1 MNLEINGKT
10 IEVKFTIGAIRE
22 LDKRYQIENGAAKF
36 GMGISSA
43 MIYLRQ
49 YNPVILVD
57 IMEALQS
64 GQLKIGKSE
73 IEAWLM
79 TQDVKKLSDD
89 LLKEMGKQPL
99 TKPMIDQF
107 SKEAKKAEAQA
118 TNKKGKPVFESF
130 KSFYDYEKRVA
141 EVLAANQPQR
151 TKLNEWKK
159 TQLATVAE
167 RLRRY
172 REGRRVDGE

>member
-1 MNLEINGKT
+1 M
-10 IEVKFTIGAIRE
+10 KFTIGAIRE

-79 TQDVKKLSDD
+79 TQDVKNFQMICLKKWESNPYKTNDRSVQQRSEESRSASDQLIKTSDD
-89 LLKEMGKQPL
+89 VYHDIALSA
-99 TKPMIDQF
+99 F
-107 SKEAKKAEAQA
+107 A
-118 TNKKGKPVFESF
+118 T
-130 KSFYDYEKRVA
+130 
-141 EVLAANQPQR
+141 
-151 TKLNEWKK
+151 
-159 TQLATVAE
+159 
-167 RLRRY
+167 
-172 REGRRVDGE
+172 

>member
-22 LDKRYQIENGAAKF
+22 LDKRYQIENDAAKF

-118 TNKKGKPVFESF
+118 N
-130 KSFYDYEKRVA
+130 
-141 EVLAANQPQR
+141 N
-151 TKLNEWKK
+151 
-159 TQLATVAE
+159 
-167 RLRRY
+167 
-172 REGRRVDGE
+172 

>member
-79 TQDVKKLSDD
+79 TQDVKNFQMICLKKWESN
-89 LLKEMGKQPL
+89 LLQ
-99 TKPMIDQF
+99 
-107 SKEAKKAEAQA
+107 
-118 TNKKGKPVFESF
+118 
-130 KSFYDYEKRVA
+130 
-141 EVLAANQPQR
+141 NQ
-151 TKLNEWKK
+151 
-159 TQLATVAE
+159 
-167 RLRRY
+167 
-172 REGRRVDGE
+172 

>member
-36 GMGISSA
+36 GISSA

-118 TNKKGKPVFESF
+118 TN
-130 KSFYDYEKRVA
+130 
-141 EVLAANQPQR
+141 
-151 TKLNEWKK
+151 
-159 TQLATVAE
+159 
-167 RLRRY
+167 
-172 REGRRVDGE
+172 

>member
-64 GQLKIGKSE
+64 GQLKIGKS
-73 IEAWLM
+73 
-79 TQDVKKLSDD
+79 
-89 LLKEMGKQPL
+89 
-99 TKPMIDQF
+99 
-107 SKEAKKAEAQA
+107 
-118 TNKKGKPVFESF
+118 
-130 KSFYDYEKRVA
+130 
-141 EVLAANQPQR
+141 
-151 TKLNEWKK
+151 
-159 TQLATVAE
+159 
-167 RLRRY
+167 
-172 REGRRVDGE
+172 